1 MYTYTH
7 THTHEQI
14 SSWSDHHS
22 SAAAFEIQM
31 TLYNKG
37 LISLPPPTPNRL
49 AISQHSPT
57 HTPSTPPPPATTR
70 PHKAKRNICL
80 CLENVSSK
88 GYIHRLIYLEFSVLR
103 VSLCPDLHVESLSL
117 CHRRGPSRWCSKV
130 VISTEKLWPPG
141 LNNHTVIC
149 NFFDSLIM
157 ALQPTHMTYD
167 GSLIWTAYGNG

>member
-1 MYTYTH
+1 MYTY

-57 HTPSTPPPPATTR
+57 HTPSTPLPLQPPDPTR
-70 PHKAKRNICL
+70 PKETFAC
-80 CLENVSSK
+80 V
-88 GYIHRLIYLEFSVLR
+88 
-103 VSLCPDLHVESLSL
+103 
-117 CHRRGPSRWCSKV
+117 
-130 VISTEKLWPPG
+130 
-141 LNNHTVIC
+141 
-149 NFFDSLIM
+149 
-157 ALQPTHMTYD
+157 
-167 GSLIWTAYGNG
+167 